1 MLINIFG
8 IIGILVWII
17 FAVMLAAMFGAMFAP
32 DKEKITG
39 RIIISALLLL
49 PSLILV
55 PLSFAACLMLAV
67 IFIIVGVSVFGI
79 RITVELL
86 VQGIPEVD
94 EQGNIIE
101 NIPEVK
107 PTAPWV

>member
-17 FAVMLAAMFGAMFAP
+17 TAVMLAAMFGAMFAP

-39 RIIISALLLL
+39 RIIISALLLV
-49 PSLILV
+49 PSFILV
-55 PLSFAACLMLAV
+55 PLSFAVCLILTV
-67 IFIIVGVSVFGI
+67 IFFIVGVCVFGI
-79 RITVELL
+79 RLSLQLIVEG
-86 VQGIPEVD
+86 VPEVD
-94 EQGNIIE
+94 EHGNIVE

-107 PTAPWV
+107 PTAPWG